1 MNQQDHII
9 SISSFSIEAYDQ
21 VYALWQRCAGV
32 GLSGSDSLQNITSY
46 LERNPCMSFVAT
58 IDNGLV
64 GAILC
69 GHDGRRGYIH
79 HLAIDENFRRCGIGR
94 RLVKSALSALG
105 EEGIQKCHL
114 FIFHKN
120 EPGIT
125 FWQKIGWTFRQDI
138 RVMST
143 QIIVIEGTIHD
154 GCTRNNPS

>member
-1 MNQQDHII
+1 MNEQDPII
-9 SISSFSIEAYDQ
+9 SISPFSIEAYDQ

-32 GLSGSDSLQNITSY
+32 GLSDSDSPQNIASY
-46 LERNPCMSFVAT
+46 LKRNPSMSFVAHS
-58 IDNGLV
+58 DKRLV

-79 HLAIDENFRRCGIGR
+79 HLVVDEDLRRCGIGR
-94 RLVKSALSALG
+94 RLVKSALSALR

-120 EPGIT
+120 EPGIM

-143 QIIVIEGTIHD
+143 QIIDGKIHD

>member
-1 MNQQDHII
+1 MNEQDHVI
-9 SISSFSIEAYDQ
+9 SISPFSIEDTMPYGRYAQ

-32 GLSGSDSLQNITSY
+32 GLSGSDSLQNIASY
-46 LERNPCMSFVAT
+46 LERNPSMSFVASS
-58 IDNGLV
+58 DKRLV

-79 HLAIDENFRRCGIGR
+79 HLAVDENFRRRGIGR
-94 RLVKSALSALG
+94 RLVERALSALR

-114 FIFHKN
+114 FIFHEN

-125 FWQKIGWTFRQDI
+125 FWQKIGWTSRQDI

-143 QIIVIEGTIHD
+143 QIIEG
-154 GCTRNNPS
+154 NNS

>member
-1 MNQQDHII
+1 MNKEDHII
-9 SISSFSIEAYDQ
+9 TISPFSIEAYEQ
-21 VYALWQRCAGV
+21 VYALWQRCTGV
-32 GLSGSDSLQNITSY
+32 GLSGSDSLQNIAAY
-46 LERNPCMSFVAT
+46 LERNPSMSFVAT
-58 IDNGLV
+58 SDKRLV

-79 HLAIDENFRRCGIGR
+79 HLAVDKNFRHRGIGR
-94 RLVKSALSALG
+94 RLVEHALAALR

-143 QIIVIEGTIHD
+143 QIIE
-154 GCTRNNPS
+154 RNQS